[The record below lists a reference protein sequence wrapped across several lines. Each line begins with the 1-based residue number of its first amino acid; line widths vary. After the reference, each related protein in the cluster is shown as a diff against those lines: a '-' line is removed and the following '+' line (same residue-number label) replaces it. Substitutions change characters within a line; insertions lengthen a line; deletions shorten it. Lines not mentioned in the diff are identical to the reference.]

1 MRPKFFIKLNLISTI
16 VFLLILIVILI
27 FVDPF
32 QANLSLILIF
42 YLSLFFSVFGILN
55 ILRNVINMPIWCRIL
70 ISATLIA
77 VLILQK
83 KF

>member
-1 MRPKFFIKLNLISTI
+1 MKPKFFIKLNLISTI
-16 VFLLILIVILI
+16 VFLLVLVVILI

-32 QANLSLILIF
+32 KANLSLILIF
-42 YLSLFFSVFGILN
+42 YLSLFFLVFGTLSA
-55 ILRNVINMPIWCRIL
+55 LRSVINMPIWCRIL

-77 VLILQK
+77 ILILQK